1 MTHSHDLSAMPPEE
15 TGRRRFLKWLTNG
28 IGAAFAATLGVPAIM
43 YFLDPRNR
51 PAPLSDFR
59 PVTRFSELKEGQP
72 AAFTI
77 REVRRD
83 AWTIHPNDIVGRV
96 WLIRHGNE
104 VTAFTVTCPH
114 LGCSVNL
121 EGDRFVC
128 PCHNG
133 TFTLDGKRT
142 DPGAGRRN
150 PAPRDMDELEVRL
163 EPAADDPN
171 DRVVWVKFQVF
182 FQNQEAKVARS

>member
-1 MTHSHDLSAMPPEE
+1 MTPGHDFFTPPPEE

-28 IGAAFAATLGVPAIM
+28 LGAAFAATLGVPALL
-43 YFLDPRNR
+43 YLLDPRHR
-51 PAPLSDFR
+51 KPPAGDFR
-59 PVTRFSELKEGQP
+59 PVAKLSELKEGEP

-96 WLIRHGNE
+96 WLIRRGGQ
-104 VTAFTVTCPH
+104 VSAFTVTCPH
-114 LGCSVNL
+114 LGCSINL

-150 PAPRDMDELEVRL
+150 PAPRDMDSLEVRL
-163 EPAADDPN
+163 QPAADDPN
-171 DRVVWVKFQVF
+171 DRVVWVRFQVF
-182 FQNQEAKVARS
+182 IQNQEAKVARS